1 MDLEQLTGFIGLV
14 FLSFVPY
21 IFASQGTMLAGRT
34 GQFNVSQEGVMLAGA
49 SIGFLVADRFD
60 SIFIGVLAAMLVG
73 GLFGLIYTFATT
85 TLNLNQFVI
94 GLALFFVGMA
104 LSTLA
109 FKLVVGVTLTPPLID
124 TLKKIPIPLLSQIP
138 VIGPILFN
146 QNIFVYLSLF
156 LSAFLY
162 YFLYK
167 TSWGLQL
174 RAVGE
179 NPKAADS
186 LGINVTATRY
196 AAAIIGSML
205 VGIAGAYLPM
215 AYTGTFTEGI
225 TQGRGW
231 LSTALTFFGGW
242 QPHTIFVGALFFAA
256 VEVLALRVQVL
267 RSGIPHQA
275 LLTLPYIIT
284 LLVMMFGSRWVRIP
298 GFLGKNYDREKR
310 SVG

>member
-1 MDLEQLTGFIGLV
+1 M
-14 FLSFVPY
+14 
-21 IFASQGTMLAGRT
+21 
-34 GQFNVSQEGVMLAGA
+34 
-49 SIGFLVADRFD
+49 
-60 SIFIGVLAAMLVG
+60 
-73 GLFGLIYTFATT
+73 
-85 TLNLNQFVI
+85 
-94 GLALFFVGMA
+94 
-104 LSTLA
+104 
-109 FKLVVGVTLTPPLID
+109 
-124 TLKKIPIPLLSQIP
+124 
-138 VIGPILFN
+138 
-146 QNIFVYLSLF
+146 
-156 LSAFLY
+156 
-162 YFLYK
+162 YK

-196 AAAIIGSML
+196 AAAIIGAML
-205 VGIAGAYLPM
+205 VGMAGAYLPM

-242 QPHTIFVGALFFAA
+242 QPHTIFVGALFFSA

-284 LLVMMFGSRWVRIP
+284 LLVMVFGSRWVRIP
-298 GFLGKNYDREKR
+298 KFLGKNYDREKR